1 MRGGVGPGPF
11 WSGRESLNVSGGVL
25 AEKESLGLS
34 LTGGAASGGWGPRG
48 LFASA
53 EESLQIVPR
62 ANPREAKVNGRW
74 R

>member
-1 MRGGVGPGPF
+1 MRGGVGSGPF

-48 LFASA
+48 LSPPPK
-53 EESLQIVPR
+53 SR
-62 ANPREAKVNGRW
+62 CR
-74 R
+74 